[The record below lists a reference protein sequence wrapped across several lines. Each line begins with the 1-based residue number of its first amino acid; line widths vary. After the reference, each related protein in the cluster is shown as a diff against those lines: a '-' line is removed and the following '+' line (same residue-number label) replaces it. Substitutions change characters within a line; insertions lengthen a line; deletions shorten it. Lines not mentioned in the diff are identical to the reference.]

1 MQQRSG
7 GILYY
12 FTLSMTVVYAL
23 IGIYILISDKGQSFL
38 SGGQRY
44 FLGVFLILY
53 AIYRAYRIVRLNKQM
68 NEQG

>member
-7 GILYY
+7 GVLYY

-23 IGIYILISDKGQSFL
+23 MGIYVMLSDSIEVWLPDNKK
-38 SGGQRY
+38 Y

-53 AIYRAYRIVRLNKQM
+53 AIYRAYRIVKLNKQM
-68 NEQG
+68 HDQG